1 MNNSMNVN
9 MNLNN
14 SQNNCVTLYDCFMYN
29 KKQIVL
35 HGKIK
40 IIAICVNNCMIIYIH
55 LIYIQV

>member
-29 KKQIVL
+29 QKTDCITWENKNYCNMCKQL
-35 HGKIK
+35 
-40 IIAICVNNCMIIYIH
+40 
-55 LIYIQV
+55 